1 MKSARPVLDPNRT
14 APMAQNAAALPYNN
28 TFPNNKQSVILPSST
43 QLPQHQQYQ
52 QPQQGRKVSPVVSPE
67 HRRELTTGNAN
78 HAVHLQHPIGSGN
91 VNINHHTMTWQ
102 PQHQQQQQQHPQL
115 NTCVS
120 HESEENRNTDN
131 DSDVSS
137 IPWGSIRPDP
147 NYDPAK
153 DPMRPENI
161 DKPFV
166 APLEITIRVVK
177 GRRRKAI
184 DSCTISS
191 YHSTTTNST
200 TITPPQQS
208 ATDDDKQQQQQQ
220 WLSSPDP
227 PTTQTGSTSIPLLG
241 QINSFESEGTD
252 SQSFSESF
260 HQLEITD
267 DRVCTEDRLYLLEEI
282 QSDHLLGNSD
292 SKQRKGMVRRE
303 FNRRIRRFRK
313 KKPKNKNNIFLG
325 ENEYQENDASG
336 NKIIID
342 LNPNDNVNNTYEQPK
357 QLSFKKKSQAY
368 ASPFG
373 GRIKHRRS
381 KSLHE
386 SDASG
391 NKIIIDLNPND
402 NVNNTYEQPKP
413 ISFKKKSQAYVSPFG
428 GRTKHHRSKSL
439 RLIVGQE
446 NGC

>member
-14 APMAQNAAALPYNN
+14 APMAQNASALPYNN
-28 TFPNNKQSVILPSST
+28 TFPNNKQSVTLPSST

-52 QPQQGRKVSPVVSPE
+52 QPQPQPQQQQGRKVSPVVSPE
-67 HRRELTTGNAN
+67 HRRELVTGNTN

-91 VNINHHTMTWQ
+91 VNTNHHIMTWQ
-102 PQHQQQQQQHPQL
+102 PQHQQHPQL
-115 NTCVS
+115 NTCLS

-147 NYDPAK
+147 NYDPVK

-184 DSCTISS
+184 DSSTISS
-191 YHSTTTNST
+191 YHSTTTSST

-208 ATDDDKQQQQQQ
+208 ATDDDKQQQ

-227 PTTQTGSTSIPLLG
+227 PTTQTGNTSIPLLG
-241 QINSFESEGTD
+241 QITSFESEATD

-260 HQLEITD
+260 HQLDITD

-282 QSDHLLGNSD
+282 QADHQLGNSD

-313 KKPKNKNNIFLG
+313 KKTKNKNNIFLG
-325 ENEYQENDASG
+325 ENED
-336 NKIIID
+336 
-342 LNPNDNVNNTYEQPK
+342 
-357 QLSFKKKSQAY
+357 
-368 ASPFG
+368 
-373 GRIKHRRS
+373 
-381 KSLHE
+381 HE

-391 NKIIIDLNPND
+391 NKIIIDFNPND
-402 NVNNTYEQPKP
+402 NVNTYEQPKRL
-413 ISFKKKSQAYVSPFG
+413 SFKKKSQEFVSPFG
-428 GRTKHHRSKSL
+428 GIIKHRRSKSL